1 MSADLPDELLDVE
14 VEADAEDLDPDA
26 TTERPDD
33 APREQEDE
41 ETERFVVFHIGEKLF
56 AVSVDAVK
64 SIVKIPERTR
74 VPRTSPAIDGIMDL
88 RGEITAVIEPRVHFR
103 IDADPAPF
111 ERQRIIVFDR
121 TADKQGVGIR
131 VDGVDGVEMFPLR
144 QIVPGDHATSA
155 DASHPLVDAV
165 IRRVEDGD
173 VTERIGLLDIK
184 GLIKASGQDATA

>member
-1 MSADLPDELLDVE
+1 MSADLPDELLDVD
-14 VEADAEDLDPDA
+14 VEADAEGLDTDT

-33 APREQEDE
+33 APAEGEDE
-41 ETERFVVFHIGEKLF
+41 ETARFVIFHLGEKSF

-74 VPRTSPAIDGIMDL
+74 VPRTSPAIDGVMDL

-103 IDADPAPF
+103 VERDPAPL
-111 ERQRIIVFDR
+111 ERQRIVVFDR

-144 QIVPGDHATSA
+144 HIVPSDHADAS
-155 DASHPLVDAV
+155 DASHPLVNAV

-184 GLIKASGQDATA
+184 GLIKASGQQATA

>member
-1 MSADLPDELLDVE
+1 MSADLPDELVDVE

-26 TTERPDD
+26 TIERPDD
-33 APREQEDE
+33 TAREQEDE
-41 ETERFVVFHIGEKLF
+41 ETERFVIFHIGEKSF

-64 SIVKIPERTR
+64 NIVKVSERTR
-74 VPRTSPAIDGIMDL
+74 VPRTTPAIDGIMDL
-88 RGEITAVIEPRVHFR
+88 RGEITAVIEPRVHFH

-144 QIVPGDHATSA
+144 HIVPDDHVEAA
-155 DASHPLVDAV
+155 DASHSLVNAV
-165 IRRVEDGD
+165 IRRMDDG
-173 VTERIGLLDIK
+173 VVAERIGLLDIK

>member
-1 MSADLPDELLDVE
+1 MSADLPDELVDVE
-14 VEADAEDLDPDA
+14 VEADAEDLEPDA

-33 APREQEDE
+33 TAREQEDE
-41 ETERFVVFHIGEKLF
+41 ETERFVIFQIGEKSF

-64 SIVKIPERTR
+64 SIVKESERTR
-74 VPRTSPAIDGIMDL
+74 VPRTSPAIDGIIDL
-88 RGEITAVIEPRVHFR
+88 RGEITAVIEPRVHFD
-103 IDADPAPF
+103 IEADTAPF

-131 VDGVDGVEMFPLR
+131 VDGVDGVEVFPLR
-144 QIVPGDHATSA
+144 QIVPDDHVEAA
-155 DASHPLVDAV
+155 DASHPLVNAV
-165 IRRVEDGD
+165 IRRMEDGD